1 MTPDLLLVIKVQL
14 DSTVTV
20 DKQDYS
26 LDTNA
31 TLAMEQLSESWWLE
45 VGTDMVILSLALL
58 SLWLVFY

>member
-20 DKQDYS
+20 DKDYS

-31 TLAMEQLSESWWLE
+31 TLAVEQLC
-45 VGTDMVILSLALL
+45 
-58 SLWLVFY
+58 